1 MFDKIISLENLFDA
15 WTEFKKEKANK
26 KDVAEF
32 EINLEDHIFKLHEDL
47 KNGDYKHSGYVS
59 FYVSDPKRRHIHKA
73 LVRDRLLHHAVHRI
87 IEPEWNKI
95 FVFDSWSSRKNK
107 GIHGAVKR
115 FQNLGLKLSRNHTR
129 TLWVLKLDVRKFF
142 DSVDHDI
149 LLDILGKRTSDDR
162 LMALFRDI
170 IESFSPGLPL
180 GNLTSQL
187 FSNVYLD
194 KLDQFVKHEL
204 KITGYIRYADD
215 FILIHPDKGLLI
227 DCLEKIKVFL
237 RERLHLDV
245 HPKKIVLK
253 TYTGGIDYL
262 GYVCFPH
269 HRVLRTKTKRRMF
282 KRVNE
287 KNFTSY
293 NGILQ
298 HCHSQTL
305 QAKLSEK
312 VKGKDKRQMTGGTK
326 NKFPIQKTRHGSP
339 AFARRISFPIRPIKQ
354 TP

>member
-1 MFDKIISLENLFDA
+1 MFEKIISLENLFDA
-15 WTEFKKEKANK
+15 WTEFKREKANK

-47 KNGDYKHSGYVS
+47 KNNDYNHGGYFS
-59 FYVSDPKRRHIHKA
+59 FYVQDPKRRHIHKA
-73 LVRDRLLHHAVHRI
+73 FVRDRLMHHAIHRI
-87 IEPEWNKI
+87 IEPMWNKLFI
-95 FVFDSWSSRKNK
+95 FDSWSSRKTK
-107 GIHGAVKR
+107 GTHAAVKR
-115 FQNLGLKLSRNHTR
+115 LQDIGLRLSQNHTR

-142 DSVDHDI
+142 DSVDHEI
-149 LLDILGKRTSDDR
+149 LLNILQKRTPDER
-162 LMALFRDI
+162 LMSLIRGI

-204 KITGYIRYADD
+204 KISGYIRYADD
-215 FILIHPDKGLLI
+215 FILIHPNKEVLI
-227 DCLEKIKVFL
+227 ACLEKIKVFL
-237 RERLHLDV
+237 RTQLHLDV

-282 KRVNE
+282 KRTNK

-293 NGILQ
+293 NGILL
-298 HCHSQTL
+298 HCRSQKL

-312 VKGKDKRQMTGGTK
+312 IKGKVERKIFQTK
-326 NKFPIQKTRHGSP
+326 SPPRVSGVSTR
-339 AFARRISFPIRPIKQ
+339 RTSFPVRPIKQ